1 MTTAQTFG
9 LYGHMPTGLFD
20 LERGTVQCSPLVPGA
35 TVLSGWH
42 PQSCSGLTVH
52 APASTIER
60 RHVLALALRAL
71 VPGAPL
77 AVFAA
82 KDKGGT
88 RIKAE
93 LEAFGCAVEPEHRK
107 HVRIALT
114 RCVEHPIGL
123 DDAIAAGAPRI
134 LPDLGLWSQ
143 PGLFNW
149 DRIDPGSELLIAH
162 LPPLKGRGAD
172 LGCGIGILA
181 HAALAGGACAQMTLI
196 DIDERALAVAERNTH
211 VAGVTTLWA
220 DVRTAKTLPT
230 GLDFVVTNPPF
241 HDVGTE
247 DRSLGQSFITR
258 AAEMLRP
265 GGVLW
270 LTANRHLPYEETLT
284 PLFDSV
290 ELIAQAKGFKVY
302 AARKAT
308 VSAKSA
314 SAKSSAAKAAI
325 DRAWKAAR

>member
-1 MTTAQTFG
+1 
-9 LYGHMPTGLFD
+9 MPQGLFD
-20 LERGTVQCSPLVPGA
+20 LAPGTVQCSPLVPGA
-35 TVLSGWH
+35 TVLSGWE
-42 PQSCSGLTVH
+42 PESCSGLTMH

-71 VPGAPL
+71 VPGAAL

-88 RIKAE
+88 RIKTE
-93 LEAFGCAVEPEHRK
+93 LEAFGCVVEPEHRK

-114 RCVEHPIGL
+114 SRPVQPVGL
-123 DDAIAAGAPRI
+123 DEAIAAGAPRI
-134 LPDLGLWSQ
+134 LPDIGVWSQ

-149 DRIDPGSELLIAH
+149 DRIDPGSELLIEH
-162 LPPLKGRGAD
+162 LPQLKGRGAD

-181 HAALAGGACAQMTLI
+181 HAALAGGACTHMTLI
-196 DIDERALAVAERNTH
+196 DIDQRALAVAERNNF
-211 VAGVTTLWA
+211 VAGVSALWA

-230 GLDFVVTNPPF
+230 GLDFIVVNPPF
-241 HDVGTE
+241 HDAGEE
-247 DRSLGQSFITR
+247 DRSLGQSFIKR

-270 LTANRHLPYEETLT
+270 LTANRHLPYENTLA
-284 PLFDSV
+284 PLFETV
-290 ELIAQAKGFKVY
+290 EQIAQAKGFKVY

-308 VSAKSA
+308 LSAKGSTERDRNRDQ
-314 SAKSSAAKAAI
+314 SKAAP
-325 DRAWKAAR
+325 RKATSRTASK